1 MNIDAA
7 PAAETR
13 QDRHAVARLLRPLSL
28 RTRLSLLVGFIVAVV
43 VGAAAFLELRLFTT
57 TMESELTNT
66 ARITARAVADD
77 FELRVHV
84 DGEAVEADAL
94 HQFLEVNPAVRAI
107 SVVTGDGQGASTVLS
122 TSSDERRAAI
132 EVARRAI
139 VTGDEVDSVSGAMR
153 FVAVPFVG
161 PKSTMAVVVTVS
173 TAAVDRVARNGGLL
187 ALSVMLPAIVVVIVL
202 LDWLARRLVHR
213 RIGRIRD
220 TMRKVAAGD
229 LSARAAAERPDEIG
243 DIVSGLNS
251 MLAEMEG
258 LSESLQTRVREA
270 TAELRSRNAEVEEM
284 YRRVFDLREALSKA
298 EQLAAV
304 GQAAA
309 NVAHQVG
316 TPLNLVSGYVQVLL
330 ADPSLDTRTRR
341 RLEMMQ
347 RQIGQVT
354 GAVRGLLD
362 RARRN
367 VQRAIVT
374 PQALIERV
382 LEIAQPRL
390 DRNHVTVHVD
400 TASGLPSIEAD
411 AVQLELALL
420 NLVTNAIDA
429 MGEGGTLSLKL
440 APRGTGVR
448 LEVIDSGPGI
458 PESLIGRI
466 FDPWVT
472 TKPYGRGTG
481 LGLAI
486 ARSVIGAHGGTI
498 AVANSPSGGAVF
510 TVDLPVATDVA
521 PAGPVPVESAAS
533 RQVGLR

>member
-1 MNIDAA
+1 
-7 PAAETR
+7 
-13 QDRHAVARLLRPLSL
+13 V
-28 RTRLSLLVGFIVAVV
+28 
-43 VGAAAFLELRLFTT
+43 
-57 TMESELTNT
+57 
-66 ARITARAVADD
+66 
-77 FELRVHV
+77 
-84 DGEAVEADAL
+84 
-94 HQFLEVNPAVRAI
+94 
-107 SVVTGDGQGASTVLS
+107 
-122 TSSDERRAAI
+122 
-132 EVARRAI
+132 
-139 VTGDEVDSVSGAMR
+139 
-153 FVAVPFVG
+153 
-161 PKSTMAVVVTVS
+161 
-173 TAAVDRVARNGGLL
+173 
-187 ALSVMLPAIVVVIVL
+187 
-202 LDWLARRLVHR
+202 
-213 RIGRIRD
+213 
-220 TMRKVAAGD
+220 
-229 LSARAAAERPDEIG
+229 ERPDEIG

-270 TAELRSRNAEVEEM
+270 TAELRARNAEVEEM

-367 VQRAIVT
+367 VQRAFVT
-374 PQALIERV
+374 PEALIERV

-390 DRNHVTVHVD
+390 DRNHVTVQVD
-400 TASGLPSIEAD
+400 VAPGLPSIEAD

-440 APRGTGVR
+440 AQRGTGVR

-458 PESLIGRI
+458 PEPLIGKI

-498 AVANSPSGGAVF
+498 AVANRPSGGAVF
-510 TVDLPVATDVA
+510 TVDLPVASDVA
-521 PAGPVPVESAAS
+521 PAKPVAVESAAS
-533 RQVGLR
+533 RQVGSR

>member
-1 MNIDAA
+1 MSMDVANAGVA
-7 PAAETR
+7 G
-13 QDRHAVARLLRPLSL
+13 QDRHAVARLLGPLSL

-43 VGAAAFLELRLFTT
+43 VGAAAFVELRLFTT
-57 TMESELTNT
+57 TMENELTNT

-77 FELRVHV
+77 FELRVQA
-84 DGEAVEADAL
+84 DGDAVEADAL
-94 HQFLEVNPAVRAI
+94 HQFLEVNPSVRAI
-107 SVVTGDGQGASTVLS
+107 SVVAGDAKDASTVLS

-132 EVARRAI
+132 DVARRAI
-139 VTGDEVDSVSGAMR
+139 TTGDEVDSVSGAMR

-161 PKSTMAVVVTVS
+161 PKSTMSVVVTVS

-213 RIGRIRD
+213 RIGRIRRA
-220 TMRKVAAGD
+220 MQRVAAGD
-229 LSARAAAERPDEIG
+229 LSARADVERPDEIG
-243 DIVSGLNS
+243 AIVSGLNS

-270 TAELRSRNAEVEEM
+270 TAELRTRNAEVEEM
-284 YRRVFDLREALSKA
+284 YRRVFDLREALGKA

-347 RQIGQVT
+347 RQIGQVAS
-354 GAVRGLLD
+354 AVRGLLD

-367 VQRAIVT
+367 VQRAHVK
-374 PQALIERV
+374 PEALIERV

-390 DRNHVTVHVD
+390 DRNQVRVQVD
-400 TASGLPSIEAD
+400 AAPGLPEIEVD
-411 AVQLELALL
+411 AVHLELALL

-429 MGEGGTLSLKL
+429 MGDGGALSVSL
-440 APRGTGVR
+440 APRGRGVR
-448 LEVIDSGPGI
+448 LEVGDSGPGV
-458 PESLIGRI
+458 PESLIAQI

-498 AVANSPSGGAVF
+498 SVANRPTGGAVF
-510 TVDLPVATDVA
+510 TVDLPVAADVA
-521 PAGPVPVESAAS
+521 PAAPVESAAS
-533 RQVGLR
+533 RPVGSR